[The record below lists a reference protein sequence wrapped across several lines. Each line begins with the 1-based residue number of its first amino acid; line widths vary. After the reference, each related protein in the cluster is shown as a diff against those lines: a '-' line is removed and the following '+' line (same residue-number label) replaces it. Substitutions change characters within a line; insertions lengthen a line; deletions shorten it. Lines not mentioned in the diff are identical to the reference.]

1 MSKIFG
7 IISKEFDQY
16 AIEKIFNKMRD
27 HFYYSDSM
35 VHHVWHSDQ
44 ICLGR
49 LNNGSLNTEKQPLS
63 RKNKYLVFNGH
74 LLDYQ
79 LQKKQMI
86 DSGVNFEFQEN
97 DAEYLL
103 NYLYENGSNNLD
115 KLNGIFSSALWDTNK
130 KQLIL
135 INDRYGMKPLY
146 YAYSQTKQTFIFSS
160 EVKPII
166 LSGIID
172 KKVDW
177 HAWNVFLRLDY
188 MISDYT
194 FFKNISRLPPASI
207 LTINFSKGI
216 NISKYWTIDNI
227 EIDYTLTVEKIS
239 NKAYQLFKNSI
250 SKYLKKVNN
259 KIWIGLSGGHDSRWI
274 ASELKSQN
282 ANFKAFTTR
291 KFNPYIDDIM
301 IAKEVSKCLNIDHQ
315 IIDLPKDYLNKY
327 NYQKNKIH
335 DYESHDLDANFLR
348 PMFEK
353 IPKGYKFSFTG
364 TGDCIVNGRYLD
376 ESFLE
381 LLQNQNYRLISKKLL
396 RKRGLGYLRSISNYI
411 LKSNNLKSQMIEN
424 KAIDLIEAELKKYK
438 DYPDPISAFY
448 FFNRIRREISL
459 SDSAIF
465 IGKSETFSP
474 YLEND
479 FFDFL
484 MSVPP
489 AIKLDKQILNKV
501 FNDFYPNM
509 SIIPFAD
516 LMNDKESEKYYNN
529 NIDIEKQLKLYC
541 SKTLNQ
547 LTKNKKSFLSKKII
561 FLIHLLF
568 IIEYSTP
575 LFTKVVNTLVKR
587 NIRKYQ
593 FPRFFTI
600 YAVVN
605 MISLLDQWTKEYEI
619 TFE

>member
-16 AIEKIFNKMRD
+16 AIEKIFNKMRN

-35 VHHVWHSDQ
+35 DHHIWQSDQ
-44 ICLGR
+44 TCLGR

-86 DSGVNFEFQEN
+86 DSGVNFEFQDN

-103 NYLYENGSNNLD
+103 NYLHENGSNNLD

-146 YAYSQTKQTFIFSS
+146 YAYSHTKQTFIFSS

-177 HAWNVFLRLDY
+177 QAWNVFLRLDN

-194 FFKNISRLPPASI
+194 FFKNISCLPPASF
-207 LTINFSKGI
+207 LTFDFSKGI
-216 NISKYWTIDNI
+216 IISKYWAMDNI
-227 EIDYTLTVEKIS
+227 EIDYTLTSEQIS

-250 SKYLKKVNN
+250 SKYLIKVNS

-291 KFNPYIDDIM
+291 KFNPYTDDIM

-315 IIDLPKDYLNKY
+315 IIDLPHDFLNKY
-327 NYQKNKIH
+327 NNQKNKIH
-335 DYESHDLDANFLR
+335 DYESCEEINFLR

-364 TGDCIVNGRYLD
+364 TGDCIVNGRYFD
-376 ESFLE
+376 ETFLE
-381 LLQNQNYRLISKKLL
+381 LLQDQNYRLISKKLL
-396 RKRGLGYLRSISNYI
+396 RKRGLGYLRGIGNYI
-411 LKSNNLKSQMIEN
+411 LKSNNMNSQMMEN
-424 KAIDLIEAELKKYK
+424 KAIDLVEAELKKYK
-438 DYPDPISAFY
+438 DYPDPISSFY
-448 FFNRIRREISL
+448 FFNRIRRELSL
-459 SDSAIF
+459 IDSAIF
-465 IGKSETFSP
+465 IGKSESFSP

-479 FFDFL
+479 FFDFI

-489 AIKLDKQILNKV
+489 AMKLDRQILNRV
-501 FNDFYPNM
+501 FNNFYPNM
-509 SIIPFAD
+509 SIIPIPD

-529 NIDIEKQLKLYC
+529 NIDIKKQLKVYC
-541 SKTLNQ
+541 SKAIDQ
-547 LTKNKKSFLSKKII
+547 LTKNKKSFISKKII
-561 FLIHLLF
+561 FLIQVLF

-575 LFTKVVNTLVKR
+575 LFSKVVNTLVKR
-587 NIRKYQ
+587 NIRKYR
-593 FPRFFTI
+593 FPRFFTT
-600 YAVVN
+600 YAVTN
-605 MISLLDQWTKEYEI
+605 MISLLDQWTEEYEI
-619 TFE
+619 TCE

>member
-16 AIEKIFNKMRD
+16 AIEKIFNKMRN

-35 VHHVWHSDQ
+35 DHHIWQSDQ
-44 ICLGR
+44 TCLGR

-74 LLDYQ
+74 LLDYK

-86 DSGVNFEFQEN
+86 DSGVKFEFQEN

-103 NYLYENGSNNLD
+103 NYLHENGSSNLD
-115 KLNGIFSSALWDTNK
+115 KLNGIFSSALWDANK

-146 YAYSQTKQTFIFSS
+146 YAYSNTKQTFIFSS
-160 EVKPII
+160 EIKPII

-177 HAWNVFLRLDY
+177 QAWNVFLRLDN

-194 FFKNISRLPPASI
+194 FFKNVSCLPPASF
-207 LTINFSKGI
+207 LTIDFNRGI
-216 NISKYWTIDNI
+216 NIFKYWTINNI
-227 EIDYTLTVEKIS
+227 EIDHTLTSEQIS

-250 SKYLKKVNN
+250 SKYLIKVNS
-259 KIWIGLSGGHDSRWI
+259 KIWSGLSGGHDSRWI

-291 KFNPYIDDIM
+291 KFNPYTDDIM

-315 IIDLPKDYLNKY
+315 IIDLPHDFLNKY
-327 NYQKNKIH
+327 NNQKNKIH
-335 DYESHDLDANFLR
+335 DYESCEEINFLR

-364 TGDCIVNGRYLD
+364 TGDCIVNGRYFD
-376 ESFLE
+376 ETFLE
-381 LLQNQNYRLISKKLL
+381 LLQDQNYRLISKKLL
-396 RKRGLGYLRSISNYI
+396 RKRGLGYLRGIGNYI
-411 LKSNNLKSQMIEN
+411 LKSNNMNSQMMEN
-424 KAIDLIEAELKKYK
+424 KAIDLVEAELKKYK

-448 FFNRIRREISL
+448 FFNRVRRELSL
-459 SDSAIF
+459 IDSAIF
-465 IGKSETFSP
+465 IGKSESFSP

-479 FFDFL
+479 FFDFI

-489 AIKLDKQILNKV
+489 AMKLDRQILNRV
-501 FNDFYPNM
+501 FNNFYPNM
-509 SIIPFAD
+509 SIIPVPD
-516 LMNDKESEKYYNN
+516 LMNDKESEKYNNN
-529 NIDIEKQLKLYC
+529 NIDIKKQLKVYC
-541 SKTLNQ
+541 SKAIDQ
-547 LTKNKKSFLSKKII
+547 LTKNKKSFISKKII
-561 FLIHLLF
+561 FLIQILF
-568 IIEYSTP
+568 IIENSTP
-575 LFTKVVNTLVKR
+575 LLSKVVNTLVKH
-587 NIRKYQ
+587 NIRKYR
-593 FPRFFTI
+593 FPRFFTT
-600 YAVVN
+600 YAVTN
-605 MISLLDQWTKEYEI
+605 MISLLDQWTEEYEI
-619 TFE
+619 TCE